1 MTVNNIYRGIPGD
14 SSAQFNIGDAFT
26 TAQNN
31 DDSLNASKPENV
43 NSVAAL
49 RLLDKTK
56 ISSAETKGY
65 YTAGDGGHGKYW
77 YDASDTTSADNG
89 FTVIVGA
96 DGGEVEAAANQ
107 RQISALQ
114 GAPLDTLRP
123 TPVTGL
129 VSMQR
134 LLMYQTTPQL
144 PECAV

>member
-31 DDSLNASKPENV
+31 DDSLNASKAENV

-65 YTAGDGGHGKYW
+65 YTAGGGGAGSYW
-77 YDASDTTSADNG
+77 YDP
-89 FTVIVGA
+89 
-96 DGGEVEAAANQ
+96 
-107 RQISALQ
+107 R
-114 GAPLDTLRP
+114 TLRA
-123 TPVTGL
+123 L
-129 VSMQR
+129 IMA
-134 LLMYQTTPQL
+134 LL
-144 PECAV
+144 